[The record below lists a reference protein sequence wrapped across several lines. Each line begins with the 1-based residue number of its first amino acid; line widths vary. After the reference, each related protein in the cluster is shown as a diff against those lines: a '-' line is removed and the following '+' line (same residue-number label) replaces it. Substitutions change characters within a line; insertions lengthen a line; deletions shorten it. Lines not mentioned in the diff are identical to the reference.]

1 MTKIAIA
8 LAAFGAAALMA
19 GAAQAGS
26 VQPVAGNMPF
36 FDPAAVSVGALTRAQ
51 VHADAIAHRPA
62 VGELTQFQSETA
74 PGSST
79 LTRAQV
85 HQDLLK
91 ALAAGYHVKSG
102 MAS

>member
-1 MTKIAIA
+1 MTKIAVV
-8 LAAFGAAALMA
+8 LATFGAAALMM

-36 FDPAAVSVGALTRAQ
+36 ADPAAVTVGALTRAQ
-51 VHADAIAHRPA
+51 VHADAVAHRPVA
-62 VGELTQFQSETA
+62 GELSQFESETA
-74 PGSST
+74 PGSSA